1 MRPVGFFVPGRVG
14 RRAELAAQARPYGR
28 FFESGRHDAEVGPM
42 GRDPARHYRRRRGGR
57 GRDTGGAWRSA
68 RPELRRPTAQAGT
81 AVTPAPHG
89 ASGQGRPEPH
99 PCSGARR
106 QSRGG
111 PRWWR
116 VEAEAGGAWSRS
128 RGGGG
133 RRGGSSGAP
142 RRKPARPDL
151 RPPRCARSGEDS
163 RRFGPAAARW
173 FGERSKGRP
182 WRRDLQ
188 GAMRKGGGGGICSAS
203 EAGGGGGMGR
213 GDWIGRSRGVRV
225 VSKTRVSDIYM

>member
-1 MRPVGFFVPGRVG
+1 LLRGENCRHGVGTESVHVQDRTGSHWFCELCSERKPVRPISLHTTSYYSIPNGSPGPSTARAPIWPGPIWPDPMRPDGFFVPGRVG
-14 RRAELAAQARPYGR
+14 HRAELAAQARPYGR
-28 FFESGRHDAEVGPM
+28 FFGPGRHDAEVGPM

-111 PRWWR
+111 PRW
-116 VEAEAGGAWSRS
+116 
-128 RGGGG
+128 
-133 RRGGSSGAP
+133 
-142 RRKPARPDL
+142 
-151 RPPRCARSGEDS
+151 
-163 RRFGPAAARW
+163 
-173 FGERSKGRP
+173 
-182 WRRDLQ
+182 
-188 GAMRKGGGGGICSAS
+188 
-203 EAGGGGGMGR
+203 
-213 GDWIGRSRGVRV
+213 
-225 VSKTRVSDIYM
+225 